1 MGKISSPKLKP
12 SQRHYK
18 DANGTHY
25 ERTNRKTGKSYSVT
39 LRHPCKTST
48 EKQTLTRSK
57 FGTLNSLVNKWI
69 SENKGEESE
78 AYQKVMTKFKRQDKY
93 KLLRGFMI
101 GTNMATMSDDSTVVI
116 RIDDYSVVVNVD

>member
-1 MGKISSPKLKP
+1 MGKISSPKLNP
-12 SQRHYK
+12 SQRRHK
-18 DANGTHY
+18 DANGTTY

-48 EKQTLTRSK
+48 EKQSQTRTK
-57 FGTLNSLVNKWI
+57 FGILNSIANKWI
-69 SENKGEESE
+69 AENKAVESE

-101 GTNMATMSDDSTVVI
+101 GTNMATMTDDSTVVI
-116 RIDDYSVVVNVD
+116 CIDDYSVIINVD